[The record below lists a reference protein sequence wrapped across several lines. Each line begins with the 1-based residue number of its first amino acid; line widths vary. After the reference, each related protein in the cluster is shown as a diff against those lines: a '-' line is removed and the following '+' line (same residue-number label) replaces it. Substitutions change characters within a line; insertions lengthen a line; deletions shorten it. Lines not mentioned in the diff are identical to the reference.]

1 VELCGTTDH
10 RKFCDSQSMT
20 RAATAR
26 FVRLTD
32 TSPLPGSPQD
42 ALMSPIDR
50 PRLLTSISEVLRRA
64 SVPVPTWHL
73 APRAR
78 WVMLRDTLLG
88 HAPIR
93 GGLRPRDLPFDP
105 DAREAIHM
113 AADVHGLTPYE
124 VRAAIPPEVGVSPL
138 QPEGKPGTIAFRD
151 WIVCYSAIVEHRLGR
166 EPDSH
171 DRVCRQ
177 AVYDCI
183 RELRRAMVAGE
194 SDKAVPTEYPIEH
207 RMLGLLGLSQQEW
220 TRLQGTTR
228 DRDVARLGAL
238 LGGCD
243 PSNIRV
249 ASLSE
254 VDKQHLGVLQTTR
267 FRLITIKTAKVQDYL
282 ARGTHH
288 WLMRGASTWC
298 AQALALARDLMLSD
312 DSHAGGM
319 FLVSDCDAIVSLLA
333 PQGISPQ
340 DLADSLQKRVSAFW
354 GDEIRGAA
362 ESDSRFPRL
371 AKWRAKALSAGVPP
385 SSVMPDIVFACSE
398 PVSLAELCSPR
409 TTSGLPEPYRR
420 IMQWRQD
427 GLGDPPCAYVENDR
441 ALLPIETPEWLQ
453 ERGPTSA
460 VAMGWTSLVWS
471 LCGSTFRTHAHEGLT
486 ATLRSKELPLSPVHQ
501 GEWLQQLGMPSEPL
515 VYVKID
521 GDRIGDQFR
530 SARLSQLPG
539 HSLSLTRAVFRRFRR
554 AVKKLLEETPGHQ
567 SAGLPIDLVYLGGDD
582 LLCCVPRK
590 LLPHLLKAFG
600 RPLRS
605 VPVWSNVLFTF
616 VAIEM
621 PPKDALTREQ
631 LLKMSLAA
639 TRSVGPAL
647 EFAKTITKGD
657 WQQTAEKKAA
667 LADALNT
674 AGADL
679 TCVGQLE
686 QFGCVRGVRVGI
698 SPLTERID

>member
-1 VELCGTTDH
+1 
-10 RKFCDSQSMT
+10 
-20 RAATAR
+20 
-26 FVRLTD
+26 
-32 TSPLPGSPQD
+32 
-42 ALMSPIDR
+42 MSPIDL

-113 AADVHGLTPYE
+113 AADVHGLEPYE
-124 VRAAIPPEVGVSPL
+124 VRAAIPPEVGSSPL
-138 QPEGKPGTIAFRD
+138 QPDGKPGTIAFRD
-151 WIVCYSAIVEHRLGR
+151 WLICYSALVEYRLGR

-171 DRVCRQ
+171 DQVCRQ

-194 SDKAVPTEYPIEH
+194 SGKAVPAEYPIEH

-220 TRLQGTTR
+220 TRLQGNTR

-243 PSNIRV
+243 QSDIV
-249 ASLSE
+249 AGSLSE
-254 VDKQHLGVLQTTR
+254 ADKPQLGVLQTTR
-267 FRLITIKTAKVQDYL
+267 FRLVTIKTAKVQDYL
-282 ARGTHH
+282 ARGAHH

-298 AQALALARDLMLSD
+298 AQALALARDLVLSD
-312 DSHAGGM
+312 DSHAGGV

-333 PQGISPQ
+333 PQGISPHE
-340 DLADSLQKRVSAFW
+340 LAESLQKRVSAFW
-354 GDEIRGAA
+354 GDEIRDAA

-371 AKWRAKALSAGVPP
+371 AKWRAKAKSAGVLT

-420 IMQWRQD
+420 MLQWRQN
-427 GLGDPPCAYVENDR
+427 GLGEPPCAYVENDS
-441 ALLPIETPEWLQ
+441 ALLPIESPEWLQ
-453 ERGPTSA
+453 ERGPNSA
-460 VAMGWTSLVWS
+460 AAMGWTSIVWS

-486 ATLRSKELPLSPVHQ
+486 ATLRSEGLPLSPVHQ

-530 SARLSQLPG
+530 SARLTELPG

-554 AVKKLLEETPGHQ
+554 VVKKLLEETSGHR

-600 RPLRS
+600 RPLTS
-605 VPVWSNVLFTF
+605 VPVWANVFFTF

-621 PPKDALTREQ
+621 PPKHAVTREQ
-631 LLKMSLAA
+631 LLKMALAA

-647 EFAKTITKGD
+647 EYAKTITKSQC
-657 WQQTAEKKAA
+657 QQTAEKE
-667 LADALNT
+667 ADLRATLNT

-679 TCVGQLE
+679 ACVGQLE
-686 QFGCVRGVRVGI
+686 RFGCVRGVRMRI
-698 SPLTERID
+698 APLP

>member
-1 VELCGTTDH
+1 
-10 RKFCDSQSMT
+10 
-20 RAATAR
+20 
-26 FVRLTD
+26 
-32 TSPLPGSPQD
+32 
-42 ALMSPIDR
+42 MSPIDR
-50 PRLLTSISEVLRRA
+50 PRLLTSICEVLRRA

-73 APRAR
+73 APRDR

-113 AADVHGLTPYE
+113 AAEVHGLEPYE
-124 VRAAIPPEVGVSPL
+124 VRAAIPPKVGSSPL
-138 QPEGKPGTIAFRD
+138 QPDGNPGAIAFRD
-151 WIVCYSAIVEHRLGR
+151 WLVCYSALVEYRLGR
-166 EPDSH
+166 APDSH
-171 DRVCRQ
+171 DQVCRQ

-183 RELRRAMVAGE
+183 RELRRAMVGGE
-194 SDKAVPTEYPIEH
+194 SDKAVPAAYPIEH

-220 TRLQGTTR
+220 TRRQGTTR

-238 LGGCD
+238 LGVCD
-243 PSNIRV
+243 PSDIR
-249 ASLSE
+249 AGSLSE
-254 VDKQHLGVLQTTR
+254 ADEQHLGVLQATR
-267 FRLITIKTAKVQDYL
+267 FRLVTIKTAKVQDYL

-298 AQALALARDLMLSD
+298 AQALALARDLLLSD
-312 DSHAGGM
+312 DSHAGSV
-319 FLVSDCDAIVSLLA
+319 FLVTDCDAIVSLLA
-333 PQGISPQ
+333 PQGISPH

-354 GDEIRGAA
+354 GDEICDAA

-398 PVSLAELCSPR
+398 PVSLAAFCSPR

-441 ALLPIETPEWLQ
+441 ALLPVETPEWLQ
-453 ERGPTSA
+453 ERGPNSA
-460 VAMGWTSLVWS
+460 AAMGWTSLVWS

-486 ATLRSKELPLSPVHQ
+486 ATLRSKGLPLSPVHQ

-530 SARLSQLPG
+530 SARLAQLPE
-539 HSLSLTRAVFRRFRR
+539 HSLSLSRAVFRRFRR
-554 AVKKLLEETPGHQ
+554 VVKKLLEETSGHQ

-605 VPVWSNVLFTF
+605 APVWSSVSFTF

-621 PPKDALTREQ
+621 PPKDAMPRESLLT
-631 LLKMSLAA
+631 MALAA

-647 EFAKTITKGD
+647 EYAKTITKGLC
-657 WQQTAEKKAA
+657 QQTAEMEAA
-667 LADALNT
+667 LRDTLTT

-679 TCVGQLE
+679 TCAGQLE
-686 QFGCVRGVRVGI
+686 RYGCVRGIRMQI
-698 SPLTERID
+698 APLPGRGG